1 MRSRYFHVIG
11 LFLVCVAG
19 VSGAD
24 DVIEESSTG
33 HINWTQG
40 VITAQGYG
48 TYPQNI
54 SMPAQRRLL
63 ARRAAIVDGQR
74 NLLEMTKGVRL
85 TSMTKVVDMMVENST
100 TATRVE
106 GLIKGAAPSKESYQ
120 NDIYVVTMTMPIG
133 GKLMQEVYTA
143 PELAVI
149 QPRSRSAGAMAQ
161 LMTTSLSHL
170 VAALVPRANAA
181 EQLVIQNQG
190 EADAAKRIL
199 EWIQVQQPA
208 NIEAELG
215 ASINDF
221 ESNARFSGLLIDAT
235 AVPHFEMATVPNIRD
250 EEGRVIYPGPETSYE
265 DIINKRGVTYD
276 LDLQDAVRNKR
287 VATTPFVVNAL
298 NTYKNL
304 NSDLVISK
312 EDAKRIVSSPGTTG
326 AMNKTGVLI
335 VVAI

>member
-1 MRSRYFHVIG
+1 MRFRLSLVTG
-11 LFLVCVAG
+11 LYLLSAAVTTYAG
-19 VSGAD
+19 
-24 DVIEESSTG
+24 DVIEESPSG

-40 VITAQGYG
+40 VISAQGYG
-48 TYPQNI
+48 TYPQNV

-106 GLIKGAAPSKESYQ
+106 GLIKGAVPGKESYQ

-133 GKLMQEVYTA
+133 GKLLQEVYQPA
-143 PELAVI
+143 ELAVI
-149 QPRSRSAGAMAQ
+149 GPRRKTARARVDQFIA
-161 LMTTSLSHL
+161 TSLGHL
-170 VAALVPRANAA
+170 VGALVPTASAT
-181 EQLVIQNQG
+181 QGFVIQDQA
-190 EADAAKRIL
+190 EADTARRIL
-199 EWIQVQQPA
+199 EWIQRQEPA
-208 NIEAELG
+208 TVAAQLEG
-215 ASINDF
+215 SINDF
-221 ESNARFSGLLIDAT
+221 ERNTSFSGLLIDAT

-250 EEGRVIYPGPETSYE
+250 EEGNVIYPNQDTSYD
-265 DIINKRGVTYD
+265 DIVNKRGVTYD

-312 EDAKRIVSSPGTTG
+312 EDAKRIVSSPGT
-326 AMNKTGVLI
+326 
-335 VVAI
+335 